1 MSRSYPIWQEVQNN
15 DNKSNH
21 SHGVRGEERNIIKI
35 GSSKNH
41 SYDFLETEI
50 KYFTQENGTKVFL
63 FYIDGELVKEATINP
78 ILDRIEMR
86 SKIHPRD
93 FSQKDMLFDFNIG
106 STLAVNKYNKRQT
119 INQLVKQK
127 S

>member
-1 MSRSYPIWQEVQNN
+1 
-15 DNKSNH
+15 
-21 SHGVRGEERNIIKI
+21 
-35 GSSKNH
+35 
-41 SYDFLETEI
+41 
-50 KYFTQENGTKVFL
+50 
-63 FYIDGELVKEATINP
+63 
-78 ILDRIEMR
+78 MR

>member
-1 MSRSYPIWQEVQNN
+1 MRSYPIWQQIENN
-15 DNKSNH
+15 NYKNKDL

-41 SYDFLETEI
+41 SYNFLETEI

-63 FYIDGELVKEATINP
+63 FYIDGELVKEASINP
-78 ILDRIEMR
+78 ISDRIEMR

-93 FSQKDMLFDFNIG
+93 FTQKDMLFDFNIG
-106 STLAVNKYNKRQT
+106 STSAVNKYNKRERED
-119 INQLVKQK
+119 L
-127 S
+127 